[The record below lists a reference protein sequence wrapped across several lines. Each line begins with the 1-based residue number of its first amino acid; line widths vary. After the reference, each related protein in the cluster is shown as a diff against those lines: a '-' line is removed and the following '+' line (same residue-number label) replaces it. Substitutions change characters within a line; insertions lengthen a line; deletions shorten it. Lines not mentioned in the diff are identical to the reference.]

1 MTTND
6 PRNTLSGLV
15 TGSLGELSPGR
26 MLGGNYE
33 LIEPI
38 GRGGMGQVWKAQDQA
53 GQRIVAIKLL
63 PPELRNHEDAIQQV
77 RESFQKVHAL
87 THQHI
92 GKSLAMLSD
101 ASFGPFIVMDLVPG
115 IPLSRYAKQYRQ
127 REGEIP
133 VSHVVE
139 LLRPVAQAL
148 DYAHVRGVL
157 HRDVKPENILVQ
169 SEPHFEVTLID
180 FGLAATIRSTMT
192 RFTQASTDT
201 RGTRPYMS
209 PEQLRGNSR
218 LWDGRTDQYS
228 LAVVAHELL
237 GGYLPFET
245 EDDFA
250 LMYSVLNEPVV
261 PIETIPD
268 AVNQALLKGLG
279 KERTERYE
287 NCTNFI
293 NSLAASNTAVSSVSV
308 TEPAAPKP
316 SIQNHVVAHS
326 LNLANKSVS
335 DSPAKSFV
343 NSIGMKLVLIPAG
356 TFLMGSPESEADHYD
371 NETQHHVTLTKNF
384 YLGTTVVTQGE
395 YERVMGTNPS
405 YFSAGG
411 GGRDKITGMDTS
423 RFPVEQVSW
432 DEAVEYCRR
441 LSALPAERAAGRVYR
456 LPTEAEW
463 EYACRAGTPT
473 PFHFGSLLTSQQ
485 ANFDGNYPYGTKK
498 KGRYLKR
505 TSAVSSYECNGYGLF
520 DTHGNVLEWCS
531 DWYGAYT
538 ASALVDPLGAATGS
552 YRVCRGG
559 GWFIGARRSRS
570 ADRDW
575 NAPGHRINI
584 LGFRVALS
592 SVVERSSA
600 GP

>member
-1 MTTND
+1 MTTID

-15 TGSLGELSPGR
+15 TGALGDLSPGR
-26 MLGGNYE
+26 ILGGNYE
-33 LIEPI
+33 LVEPI

-53 GQRIVAIKLL
+53 GQRTVAIKLL

-101 ASFGPFIVMDLVPG
+101 ADYGPFIVMDLVLG

-127 REGEIP
+127 RSGQIP
-133 VSHVVE
+133 LKHVAE

-169 SEPHFEVTLID
+169 TEPHFEVTLID

-192 RFTQASTDT
+192 RFTQASADT

-209 PEQLRGNSR
+209 PEQLRGNSHQ
-218 LWDGRTDQYS
+218 WDGRTDQYS
-228 LAVVAHELL
+228 LAVVAYELL

-250 LMYSVLNEPVV
+250 LMYAVLNEPVV
-261 PIETIPD
+261 PIETCSE
-268 AVNQALLKGLG
+268 AVNQVLSKGLG

-287 NCTNFI
+287 NCKNFI
-293 NSLAASNTAVSSVSV
+293 NSLAMNNTAATSVSV
-308 TEPAAPKP
+308 IKTTAPQP
-316 SIQNHVVAHS
+316 RIPTPVVAQS
-326 LNLANKSVS
+326 LNLASKSAS
-335 DSPAKSFV
+335 EATAKSFV
-343 NSIGMKLVLIPAG
+343 NSIGMKLVRIPAG
-356 TFLMGSPESEADHYD
+356 TFLMGSPESEADRYEY
-371 NETQHHVTLTKNF
+371 ETQHQVSLTKDF

-411 GGRDKITGMDTS
+411 GAGGRAKTTGMDTS
-423 RFPVEQVSW
+423 RLPVESVSW
-432 DEAVEYCRR
+432 DDAVEYCRR

-463 EYACRAGTPT
+463 EYACRAGTTT
-473 PFHFGSLLTSQQ
+473 PFHFGSQLTSQQ
-485 ANFDGNYPYGTKK
+485 ANFDGNFPYGITTT
-498 KGRYLKR
+498 GPYLER
-505 TSAVSSYECNGYGLF
+505 TATVGSYGCNGYGLF
-520 DTHGNVLEWCS
+520 DMHGNVWEWCS
-531 DWYGAYT
+531 DWYGDYT
-538 ASALVDPLGAATGS
+538 ASAQVDPMGAAAGS
-552 YRVCRGG
+552 NRVCRGG
-559 GWFIGARRSRS
+559 RWNFIAKSCRSGERS
-570 ADRDW
+570 MFTPDYRSH
-575 NAPGHRINI
+575 N
-584 LGFRVALS
+584 LGFRVALC
-592 SVVERSSA
+592 SVFER
-600 GP
+600 